1 MRPTRVRDVRA
12 RGRPTRSALDD
23 GPAVGPSLTSRRDRP
38 IVIDQPIVGT
48 AHPTALDRQ
57 EGRGMTA
64 HPPGWPARALAPG
77 RVRAW
82 SRTGPWVAPDQRTFS
97 VTPSTAL
104 ADRGDER
111 TWVVSDCCT

>member
-48 AHPTALDRQ
+48 AHPTAPDRQ
-57 EGRGMTA
+57 EGRGMTT
-64 HPPGWPARALAPG
+64 HPPGLPLAPPFPAVSG
-77 RVRAW
+77 RRQA
-82 SRTGPWVAPDQRTFS
+82 RGPGAGPDQRAFT